1 MFKRTKLWAG
11 LSAATLVG
19 ATGLAGCTTDNTVE
33 QTTQVVEVAKTAIK
47 AESVITAASDG
58 EGEGEVA
65 TDSNLATND
74 LAYLT
79 QLGLMRGHLH
89 VGYQLYQAGHLGHA
103 KTHMKH
109 PESELYA
116 DIAPA
121 FVARNVDGFAQELKA
136 LATAVEQDLGKEAV
150 TVTYD
155 KLAIAIAKSASVINQ
170 TSQSPA
176 EQLKLVMQLLRVAG
190 EEYAIAVVDGKMQN
204 AHEYQ
209 DAFGF
214 TSIAKVVIA
223 GMDSNVE
230 AKQTASDIVEA
241 LNPLWPSLI
250 PPETLTTEAGELYGA
265 AAKIEVLSLSI

>member
-19 ATGLAGCTTDNTVE
+19 ATSLVGCTTESEVDSTTPAVE
-33 QTTQVVEVAKTAIK
+33 SSAAEAKVMPT
-47 AESVITAASDG
+47 ITIAGDG
-58 EGEGEVA
+58 EGEGVVA
-65 TDSNLATND
+65 TESNLATD
-74 LAYLT
+74 DIAYLT

-89 VGYQLYQAGHLGHA
+89 VGYQLYQAGHLSHA

-121 FVARNVDGFAQELKA
+121 FAARNVAGFATELKA
-136 LATAVEQDLGKEAV
+136 LATAVEQDLGKAV
-150 TVTYD
+150 VTLAYD
-155 KLAIAIAKSASVINQ
+155 KLAFAIANSVAVVKQ
-170 TSQSPA
+170 TSQLPA

-190 EEYAIAVVDGKMQN
+190 EEYAIAVVNGKMEN

-209 DAFGF
+209 DAYGF
-214 TSIAKVVIA
+214 TQIAKVVIA
-223 GMDSNVE
+223 NMDDNIE
-230 AKQTASDIVEA
+230 AKQAAHGIVEA

-265 AAKIEVLSLSI
+265 ASKIEVLSLSI